1 MNLEM
6 ITIEVADL
14 EKSEIF
20 YKEILEL
27 KEMQKIDTPD
37 GIHIVFLKD
46 EESGVIELIE
56 YPKNF
61 TELERVNGS
70 NISIVFNVNDFNEA
84 VRKLE
89 EQNIKIINGPME
101 NYIFIND
108 PNGVK
113 IGVIQKH

>member
-6 ITIEVADL
+6 VTIEVADL
-14 EKSEIF
+14 EKSERF

-61 TELERVNGS
+61 TELERANGS

-113 IGVIQKH
+113 IGVRQKH

>member
-6 ITIEVADL
+6 VTITVADL
-14 EKSEIF
+14 EKSERF

-27 KEMQKIDTPD
+27 KEMQRIDTPD

-46 EESGVIELIE
+46 EGAGTIELIE

-61 TELERVNGS
+61 TRVEKIDGS
-70 NISIVFNVNDFNEA
+70 NVSIVFNVNDFNEA

-101 NYIFIND
+101 KYIFIND

-113 IGVIQKH
+113 IGVRQKH

>member
-6 ITIEVADL
+6 VTIEVADL
-14 EKSEIF
+14 EKSERF

-61 TELERVNGS
+61 TQLERANGS

-113 IGVIQKH
+113 VGVRQKH

>member
-6 ITIEVADL
+6 VTIAVAEL
-14 EKSEIF
+14 EESERF

-27 KEMQKIDTPD
+27 KEVQRIDTPE
-37 GIHIVFLKD
+37 GIHIIFLKD
-46 EESGVIELIE
+46 EESGTIELIE
-56 YPKNF
+56 YPNSFK
-61 TELERVNGS
+61 ELKKANGS
-70 NISIVFNVNDFNEA
+70 NISIVFNVNNFNEA

-89 EQNIKIINGPME
+89 EQNVKVINGPME

-113 IGVIQKH
+113 IGIRQRH

>member
-6 ITIEVADL
+6 VTIAVADL
-14 EKSEIF
+14 EKSEKF

-27 KEMQKIDTPD
+27 KEMQRIDTPD

-46 EESGVIELIE
+46 EEDGIIELIE
-56 YPKNF
+56 YPNNF
-61 TELERVNGS
+61 TGGEKVNGS
-70 NISIVFNVNDFNEA
+70 NVSIVFNVNDFNEA

-101 NYIFIND
+101 KYIFIHD

-113 IGVIQKH
+113 IGVRQKD